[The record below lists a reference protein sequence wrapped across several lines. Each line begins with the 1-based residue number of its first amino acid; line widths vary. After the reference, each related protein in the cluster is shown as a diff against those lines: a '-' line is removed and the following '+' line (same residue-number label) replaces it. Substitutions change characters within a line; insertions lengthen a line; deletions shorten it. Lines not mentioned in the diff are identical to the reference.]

1 MTVLYRELAIDLSL
15 DGPQRRL
22 VARAHGP
29 RREEVEGASRVRI
42 ELAREFQDVFRHYH
56 EELASQRGASC
67 SAAMDRLE
75 AIGQELTAALLTADI
90 AALYRAARDRL
101 DAGEGLR
108 LRLRMSQEE
117 LLALP
122 WELLRDPDKGTFLA
136 NSPSTA
142 IVRHPLARVA
152 PRAAGPDQ
160 APLRVVAFGAAPAE
174 HAPIDVDAERRML
187 VEMFDGLPD
196 RAWVDFV
203 WAPGQTAESLRDALH
218 ERRCHI
224 LHLAAHG
231 VVDGRGR
238 GALVV
243 ADERG
248 RARALGASQI
258 ASLYDAHP
266 ELRLVVLNACHGAEP
281 GHSRSVASM
290 LLGVG
295 VSAVIA
301 MQGAIRDAAAR
312 EFSKSLY
319 ERLIAGSPIGAAV
332 AAARQALYF
341 KGDPAFALPVLF
353 LRTTEDTALIKR
365 PAVKAARRRRVPRLA
380 GWLGAGVAAA
390 GAAAALC
397 PPLEVPPPLSSGG
410 IVVAAPWL
418 SWGAGRDAV
427 VALCSELDEHG
438 AEETRCI
445 RVRAAGHSD
454 VELADAA
461 RAGGAS
467 LLVIADRSANVRIV
481 PLGSFEAGDVFHG
494 GIAPIDLRS
503 LDQRTRLVHV
513 LRALTLADAW
523 ARGIAAR
530 RVDCPQVDPG
540 EVDIVGSLA
549 RLVNLLIPDCRPVR
563 TDRRVLQQLCGSS
576 VAGAAPGWA
585 CAVARVSYMEACPA
599 CDDAQDVAQALAARA
614 TPGGRF
620 QAIAQLWLARRA
632 CALGQID
639 DAGLMLEQLEA
650 SPEPCV
656 RMKAA
661 EIAGCLM
668 TAHVRASSGEPPHLV
683 EARLERLVEESAGCA
698 SPVLR
703 GRMLGLRAWWRGRAG
718 QWEAAASG
726 YEEAWESHADPL
738 YMLNRAAALLRVPGS
753 AQAISDALRRLDHAQ
768 LDPITAVHHALLRVV
783 ASQRLALPGLSAETD
798 VLVDRYDQ
806 VPPGQRVFSDGSD
819 EIFRELICGAAAGT
833 CVYDIL
839 AREKTPE
846 LAHRLRTALAAQG
859 SRRAAPVG
867 SPLAGEHVEPPAVP

>member
-1 MTVLYRELAIDLSL
+1 MTVLYRELAIDLNL

-29 RREEVEGASRVRI
+29 RREEVEGASRVRL
-42 ELAREFQDVFRHYH
+42 ELAREFKDVFRIYH
-56 EELASQRGASC
+56 EDLASKHEASA

-75 AIGQELTAALLTADI
+75 AIGQELTSALLTADV

-101 DAGEGLR
+101 GAGEGLR
-108 LRLRMSQEE
+108 LRLRMSQDE

-136 NSPSTA
+136 NSPLTA

-152 PRAAGPDQ
+152 PPVNGPDQ
-160 APLRVVAFGAAPAE
+160 APLRVVAFGAAPAG
-174 HAPIDVDAERRML
+174 HQPIDVEAERRML
-187 VEMFDGLPD
+187 AEMFDNLSDPA
-196 RAWVDFV
+196 RVDFV
-203 WAPGQTAESLRDALH
+203 WTPGQTAECLRSALH
-218 ERRCHI
+218 GRRCHI

-258 ASLYDAHP
+258 ASLYEAHP

-301 MQGAIRDAAAR
+301 MQGAIRDSAAR
-312 EFSKSLY
+312 EFSQTLY
-319 ERLIAGSPIGAAV
+319 ERLITGAPIAAAV
-332 AAARQALYF
+332 AAARHALYF

-353 LRTTEDTALIKR
+353 LRTTEDAGLVGE
-365 PAVKAARRRRVPRLA
+365 PAAKPSRRGRLRRLA
-380 GWLGAGVAAA
+380 GWLAAGMAAA
-390 GAAAALC
+390 GAMTALW
-397 PPLEVPPPLSSGG
+397 PPLEVPSPLPNGG

-418 SWGAGRDAV
+418 SWGAGLDAAT
-427 VALCSELDEHG
+427 ALCSALDEHG
-438 AEETRCI
+438 PAETRCV
-445 RVRAAGHSD
+445 RVRAAGRSD
-454 VELADAA
+454 AELADAA
-461 RAGGAS
+461 RAAGAS
-467 LLVIADRSANVRIV
+467 LLAIADRSASVRLV
-481 PLGSFEAGDVFHG
+481 PLGSFEAGDAFHG
-494 GIAPIDLRS
+494 GIPAIDIRS
-503 LDQRTRLVHV
+503 LEQRASLVRA
-513 LRALTLADAW
+513 LRALALADAF

-530 RVDCPQVDPG
+530 RAECPQVDPG
-540 EVDIVGSLA
+540 EVDTMGSLA
-549 RLVNLLIPDCRPVR
+549 RLASLLVPDCRPAR
-563 TDRRVLQQLCGSS
+563 TDRRVLQQVCGSS
-576 VAGAAPGWA
+576 AAVVDPGWA
-585 CAVARVSYMEACPA
+585 CSVARVSYMEACPT
-599 CDDAQDVAQALAARA
+599 CEDAEEVARALAASA
-614 TPGGRF
+614 APWGRL

-632 CALGQID
+632 CAVGQTD
-639 DAGLMLEQLEA
+639 TAGLMLEQLEE

-661 EIAGCLM
+661 EIAGCIM
-668 TAHVRASSGEPPHLV
+668 TAQLRAGRGEPAQLV
-683 EARLERLVEESAGCA
+683 GARLERLIEEGAAGCA

-718 QWEAAASG
+718 QWDAAASG

-753 AQAISDALRRLDHAQ
+753 AQAISGALRRLEHAD
-768 LDPITAVHHALLRVV
+768 LDPAAAVHDALLRVV
-783 ASQRLALPGLSAETD
+783 AARRLALPGLSAEAD
-798 VLVDRYDQ
+798 VLVERYHQ
-806 VPPGQRVFSDGSD
+806 LAPGQRVFSDVSD
-819 EIFRELICGAAAGT
+819 ESFRALICGAAAGT

-846 LAHRLRTALAAQG
+846 LARRLREALAAQEL
-859 SRRAAPVG
+859 R
-867 SPLAGEHVEPPAVP
+867 